1 MSKQAQQSLG
11 ADLKE
16 QQDKQGQ
23 KKRKMTAAILEEQE
37 RQKEK
42 ESHVIF
48 EDDDDFEEFEI
59 AHDQGADVDMEGGA
73 ENRQVWQMDWDDES
87 VQEDFQAKLRQQ
99 LKMTKQ

>member
-59 AHDQGADVDMEGGA
+59 AHDQGADVDKQTTEGYTA
-73 ENRQVWQMDWDDES
+73 LHMVSRL
-87 VQEDFQAKLRQQ
+87 FQGCDRSGGSCAAIPS
-99 LKMTKQ
+99 

>member
-11 ADLKE
+11 ADLKD

-37 RQKEK
+37 KQKEK

-59 AHDQGADVDMEGGA
+59 NNEHQAADVDMDGGA
-73 ENRQVWQMDWDDES
+73 EARQVWQMDWDDES
-87 VQEDFQAKLRQQ
+87 V
-99 LKMTKQ
+99 